1 MTVGACVANG
11 TGTGGGV
18 TLPILLT
25 QSTILALKLWPH
37 TQWTCEKDAFHEILY
52 VLCLDQEHQHPV
64 FLWLSNVSFTR
75 ELIYCIHLNFNKSDM

>member
-25 QSTILALKLWPH
+25 QSTILTLKFWPH
-37 TQWTCEKDAFHEILY
+37 TQWTCEKDSSHEICT
-52 VLCLDQEHQHPV
+52 VLCLDLEYQQSV
-64 FLWLSNVSFTR
+64 FYVAVKCQL
-75 ELIYCIHLNFNKSDM
+75 Y